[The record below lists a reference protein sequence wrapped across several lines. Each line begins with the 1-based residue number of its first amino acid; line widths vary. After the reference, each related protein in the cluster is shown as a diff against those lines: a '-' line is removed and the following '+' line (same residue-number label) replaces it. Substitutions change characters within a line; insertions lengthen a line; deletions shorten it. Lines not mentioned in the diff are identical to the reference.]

1 MFPLMMLLAFMLS
14 LLMTSAQILNA
25 TDLYTLFP
33 SNPVGDVLNVTQCY
47 CRNPGPLT
55 FNTTFG
61 YYYLF
66 DYWNYHLNRTYSI
79 SVNCTSAV
87 SDDAISTKPDKCLDN
102 IRKQK
107 KLCVDHSDGNKFCY
121 KFKED
126 VDNVDHSKP
135 SASKY
140 GFNGQKR
147 GVPEHASDIMTLY
160 NVTQNCGYYCSEK
173 LGGLLT
179 SQTPES
185 SILGVG
191 KVANSIVSY
200 TDLDDMCYT
209 CV

>member
-1 MFPLMMLLAFMLS
+1 M
-14 LLMTSAQILNA
+14 
-25 TDLYTLFP
+25 
-33 SNPVGDVLNVTQCY
+33 
-47 CRNPGPLT
+47 
-55 FNTTFG
+55 
-61 YYYLF
+61 
-66 DYWNYHLNRTYSI
+66 
-79 SVNCTSAV
+79 

-107 KLCVDHSDGNKFCY
+107 KLCVDYSDGNKFCY

-185 SILGVG
+185 SILVSALLQEIFPAIDTLVG
-191 KVANSIVSY
+191 SQHIGHADSEMSRG
-200 TDLDDMCYT
+200 
-209 CV
+209 